1 MPDRMRKCSGGICWQ
16 ASSPRMLQWALFIVL
31 NVACFLYLE
40 HAAKRSWWRVTR
52 GVLFVLKTLFFSKKI
67 QKQEILPCKK
77 LLFSLSVQNEEIP
90 YKNSGFGNFFVRN
103 SLFLEFLHQTN
114 LRVSEETTNAHGE
127 RDILPRCKVS
137 QWEFSDEK
145 WVAVLIR
152 TGTAPVAIHGNVRL
166 SRTSCS
172 LHPVFQHFSRKYHHL
187 PTNIFGRTFR
197 SPWALCVLKIPWKNT
212 KPISCYWFLYSS
224 KVIYILNSYF

>member
-1 MPDRMRKCSGGICWQ
+1 MPS
-16 ASSPRMLQWALFIVL
+16 A
-31 NVACFLYLE
+31 
-40 HAAKRSWWRVTR
+40 TR
-52 GVLFVLKTLFFSKKI
+52 GDLFVLKTPFSAKKI
-67 QKQEILPCKK
+67 QKHEILPCKK

-172 LHPVFQHFSRKYHHL
+172 LHPVFQHFSRKYQHP
-187 PTNIFGRTFR
+187 PTDIAAWHSVHCGRSVFWVYTE
-197 SPWALCVLKIPWKNT
+197 KM
-212 KPISCYWFLYSS
+212 SCG
-224 KVIYILNSYF
+224 ILNLLQIAHKKMNMGL

>member
-1 MPDRMRKCSGGICWQ
+1 MAAPLADNLMNSVLI
-16 ASSPRMLQWALFIVL
+16 AESSVFKI
-31 NVACFLYLE
+31 
-40 HAAKRSWWRVTR
+40 
-52 GVLFVLKTLFFSKKI
+52 LFFTKKI
-67 QKQEILPCKK
+67 QKYEILPYKK
-77 LLFSLSVQNEEIP
+77 PLFSLRVQNEEIP
-90 YKNSGFGNFFVRN
+90 YKNSGFRNFFVRN

-114 LRVSEETTNAHGE
+114 LRVSEEATNAHGE
-127 RDILPRCKVS
+127 RNVLPRCEVS
-137 QWEFSDEK
+137 RWEFSCEK

-152 TGTAPVAIHGNVRL
+152 TGTAPVAIHGNIRL

-197 SPWALCVLKIPWKNT
+197 SPWAFCVLKIPWKNT